1 MKIFQAYH
9 FLQLVIFLSL
19 TAATSVAAQKYA
31 KPGCKDTCRN
41 NVVIPYPFGIGENCS
56 VNKWYTVE
64 CNASKPYLS
73 ALNHLEV
80 VGVDLVNQTVTV
92 NIMQKISDCSR
103 TQSVDLGRTPFLYSR
118 SQNKFV
124 VQGCGH
130 AVLMDDHGSVLT
142 GCSSTCSNDATTV
155 TDINKCFGIGC
166 CEATITHYIKSY
178 NMNLTGLESL
188 GGDGPCGFAHLVD
201 KNYSYV
207 EGRSSSSHVKT
218 SLLWTLSDHDFDQI
232 TCDYTSKARLLVDLG
247 NGTSISSW
255 KCSSYSYYKPIQG
268 NPYLIG
274 GMDGMQ
280 CYIN

>member
-31 KPGCKDTCRN
+31 KPGCKDTCGN
-41 NVVIPYPFGIGENCS
+41 NLVIPYPFGIGENCS

-103 TQSVDLGRTPFLYSR
+103 TESVDLGSTPFLYSR

-130 AVLMDDHGSVLT
+130 AVMMDDHGSVLA
-142 GCSSTCSNDATTV
+142 GCSSICSNDATTV
-155 TDINKCFGIGC
+155 TDRNKCFGIGC

-207 EGRSSSSHVKT
+207 EGSSSSYVKT
-218 SLLWTLSDHDFDQI
+218 SLLWTLSDHDFDQKR
-232 TCDYTSKARLLVDLG
+232 CDYTEDRLSVDLG

-255 KCSSYSYYKPIQG
+255 KCSYPYGPMLG
-268 NPYLIG
+268 NPYVEDGLEL
-274 GMDGMQ
+274 GM
-280 CYIN
+280 